1 MHSLIPSTEL
11 HGTANSDEGTAFMTR
26 GINFDS
32 DLVNAILARN
42 SSVSFLSMPVCRLY
56 IGFTAN
62 YAFTSAADVQQ
73 ILQLYP
79 DDPAQGVPIGTGDGI
94 LSTGFQDKRVS
105 SLSLSTWVQ
114 YLNEALYTE
123 RGLLRRRSH
132 GWTPTCFC
140 PGECQ
145 RGSYILVQVQ
155 STALSFPDRS
165 WWYVLL
171 GTFLEGVSDHVCC

>member
-1 MHSLIPSTEL
+1 MLAASRLVHSLMPSAEF
-11 HGTANSDEGTAFMTR
+11 HGTAKSDKGTAFMTR

-56 IGFTAN
+56 IGFAAN
-62 YAFTSAADVQQ
+62 YAFTSLADVQK

-105 SLSLSTWVQ
+105 IVHFQPGSNPSPRHST
-114 YLNEALYTE
+114 
-123 RGLLRRRSH
+123 
-132 GWTPTCFC
+132 
-140 PGECQ
+140 
-145 RGSYILVQVQ
+145 
-155 STALSFPDRS
+155 
-165 WWYVLL
+165 
-171 GTFLEGVSDHVCC
+171 

>member
-105 SLSLSTWVQ
+105 IVHFQPGFNSST
-114 YLNEALYTE
+114 
-123 RGLLRRRSH
+123 RHS
-132 GWTPTCFC
+132 
-140 PGECQ
+140 
-145 RGSYILVQVQ
+145 I
-155 STALSFPDRS
+155 
-165 WWYVLL
+165 
-171 GTFLEGVSDHVCC
+171 